1 MSTNSDDSILKFKF
15 RGEPVHIQRKEL
27 EELGET
33 DWFLKN
39 LLKYEPININGEKVY
54 EIWEDKKT
62 VMSIYD
68 SLRFNSLIIY
78 PNVSL
83 EYLLLLSEKWT
94 VPEELIEQI
103 KIRIDSCNETEPT
116 HPKNSIY
123 NLFYDIPVQCIIC
136 KSGFKLNE
144 SKEEECLFHP
154 KYWDGHNKWQCC
166 LNEDQ
171 ANKGCTRGY
180 HVLVYPANISELI
193 KTYIKETY

>member
-103 KIRIDSCNETEPT
+103 KIRIDSGYELKPEQ
-116 HPKNSIY
+116 PKNSIY
-123 NLFYDIPVQCIIC
+123 NLFYDIPLECIKC

-144 SKEEECLFHP
+144 TKKDECLFHP
-154 KYWDGHNKWQCC
+154 KHWGGDNKWLCC

-171 ANKGCTRGY
+171 ANKGCARGY
-180 HVLVYPANISELI
+180 HVLVHSMIIPDII
-193 KTYIKETY
+193 KTNLKEL